1 MQGKTIA
8 TIASTF
14 ALVTA
19 AVALGIGHLVQ
30 ACAYDFSHSPS
41 ATCGMGICSGA
52 PMVCSGWTPALW
64 LAPLIGVVAGVGV
77 AFIARSTVRQGTR
90 NQAAA
95 APELWA

>member
-14 ALVTA
+14 ALVT
-19 AVALGIGHLVQ
+19 
-30 ACAYDFSHSPS
+30 
-41 ATCGMGICSGA
+41 
-52 PMVCSGWTPALW
+52 
-64 LAPLIGVVAGVGV
+64 AGVGV

-95 APELWA
+95 APELRA